1 MSPVTEPSLRISTRS
16 PTMRSPSILPM
27 TTTSRAET
35 VAMITPLRP
44 TVTRLSGM
52 LMVPSMRPSTYNVSA
67 PETSPLI
74 TMERPIVACSGEV
87 VKVLVALVGPN
98 AGVGAEPAGV
108 ENLSL
113 GCSMIVSPSAGF
125 GICRCAR
132 HKSRETIVINI
143 PEIAGGGQITE
154 DGVRRK
160 EPRNFLKSREEGV
173 ALEPEETCLE
183 LRHPTLRLPNLS
195 PKSATSQL
203 RAQSHRASHSR
214 GHAPDRKPH
223 RASTRSNSID
233 LPRRRRST

>member
-27 TTTSRAET
+27 TTTSRAEI

-74 TMERPIVACSGEV
+74 TMERPMVACSGEV
-87 VKVLVALVGPN
+87 VKDLVALVGPN
-98 AGVGAEPAGV
+98 AGVGAEPAVV
-108 ENLSL
+108 EDLSL
-113 GCSMIVSPSAGF
+113 GCSIIVGPSAGF

-132 HKSRETIVINI
+132 YKSRETIVINI
-143 PEIAGGGQITE
+143 PEIARGGQITE

-160 EPRNFLKSREEGV
+160 EPRTFLKSSDERA
-173 ALEPEETCLE
+173 ALEAVETYLE
-183 LRHPTLRLPNLS
+183 LRHPTLRP
-195 PKSATSQL
+195 PPISARNPPPPSF
-203 RAQSHRASHSR
+203 
-214 GHAPDRKPH
+214 GH
-223 RASTRSNSID
+223 NFIG
-233 LPRRRRST
+233 